1 MAGINTDYNQNYI
14 GTEQINGNNNKVTD
28 KQVSEKGLSDYND
41 SLSTHY
47 GEAATV
53 EVSDEGRAALKAS
66 TTTDTDN
73 VDKEIEKL
81 KEKKTLLEQKLRNA
95 DESEK
100 KVIEAQLKQ
109 IEAELA
115 QKNNDAYRQQNATV
129 Y

>member
-1 MAGINTDYNQNYI
+1 MAGVNTNYNQNYI

-28 KQVSEKGLSDYND
+28 KQVSEKGLSDSKD
-41 SLSTHY
+41 SLTAHY

-81 KEKKTLLEQKLRNA
+81 KEKKALLEQKLRNA

-100 KVIEAQLKQ
+100 KAIETQLKQ

-115 QKNNDAYRQQNATV
+115 QKNNDAYRQQNALV